1 MASSA
6 HTAASSAQEQLFN
19 LSMAESTLFWTGLS
33 FFVLLLVV
41 WRYVAPVVSDILD
54 QRSARIQEDMDK
66 AASLRE
72 QAQQALA
79 EYETRLKLAK
89 KEAQEIVAHAKAEAE
104 NMIATKTAE
113 LERDIARRSEEAK
126 VAIEQA
132 KAKAMRD
139 VRAELVD
146 LAVIAAEKI
155 ITSEV
160 DKKKASALTDDILKT
175 MN

>member
-1 MASSA
+1 MSA
-6 HTAASSAQEQLFN
+6 PVAEKAVNAQEQLFN
-19 LSMAESTLFWTGLS
+19 LSMVESTLFWTGLS
-33 FFVLLLVV
+33 FFVLLVVV
-41 WRYVAPVVSDILD
+41 WRYVAPVVGDILD
-54 QRSARIQEDMDK
+54 QRQARIQEDMDK

-89 KEAQEIVAHAKAEAE
+89 KEAQDIVAHAKKEAE
-104 NMIATKTAE
+104 SMIAVKTAE
-113 LERDIARRSEEAK
+113 LERDLARRSEEAK
-126 VAIEQA
+126 TAIEHA
-132 KAKAMRD
+132 KADAMRQ
-139 VRAELVD
+139 VRSELVD
-146 LAVIAAEKI
+146 LAVVAAEKI

>member
-33 FFVLLLVV
+33 FFVLLVVV

-89 KEAQEIVAHAKAEAE
+89 KEAQEIVAHAKTEAE
-104 NMIATKTAE
+104 RRAWEYAKEVDMNLVVINLFCFT
-113 LERDIARRSEEAK
+113 LDINFLSE
-126 VAIEQA
+126 
-132 KAKAMRD
+132 D
-139 VRAELVD
+139 
-146 LAVIAAEKI
+146 
-155 ITSEV
+155 ITS
-160 DKKKASALTDDILKT
+160 SFLSLILPLL
-175 MN
+175 NFLQ

>member
-1 MASSA
+1 MSA
-6 HTAASSAQEQLFN
+6 PVAEKAVNAQEQLFN
-19 LSMAESTLFWTGLS
+19 LSMVESTLFWTGLS
-33 FFVLLLVV
+33 FFVLLVVV
-41 WRYVAPVVSDILD
+41 WRYVAPVVGDILD
-54 QRSARIQEDMDK
+54 QRQARIQEDMDK

-89 KEAQEIVAHAKAEAE
+89 KEAES
-104 NMIATKTAE
+104 MIAVKTAE
-113 LERDIARRSEEAK
+113 LERDLARRSEEAK
-126 VAIEQA
+126 TAIEHA
-132 KAKAMRD
+132 KADAMRQ
-139 VRAELVD
+139 VRSELVD
-146 LAVIAAEKI
+146 LAVVAAEKI